1 MDEDGGQRN
10 QGNLEGTETGL
21 SSIGTQED
29 FPEKFEWVDSS
40 LAEQWIHE
48 NTLRKQN
55 LVLDTYTSCEM
66 WKEMNSD
73 INLMEAKS
81 FK

>member
-40 LAEQWIHE
+40 LAEQ
-48 NTLRKQN
+48 
-55 LVLDTYTSCEM
+55 
-66 WKEMNSD
+66 
-73 INLMEAKS
+73 
-81 FK
+81 